1 MVKKNNSTAKKTK
14 STPKKR
20 EVHFIHSLRDVLKKH
35 KGETI
40 TFGDIMASLKEEG
53 LIFLIAIVS
62 FPTAI
67 PVPTPPG
74 FTTLFGIPLCVLT
87 FQMIYNLE
95 SPWLPQWLA
104 SKRIKV
110 ETFKGFVDKAEP
122 VFSKLSGFLKPRYL
136 HFTTRSSERII
147 GVLAFICS
155 VSITLPILFGNA
167 IPSMGILI
175 MSVGLLYQDG
185 FVAFIG
191 MIVSVAGIII
201 ASTVVFVMSFFG
213 LQFFHKMIDSQ
224 ILDKL
229 PF

>member
-1 MVKKNNSTAKKTK
+1 MTKKTSKEPKKDEKK
-14 STPKKR
+14 SAKR

-35 KGETI
+35 KGDTI
-40 TFGDIMASLKEEG
+40 TFGDIMSSLQEEG

-104 SKRIKV
+104 TKRIKV
-110 ETFKGFVDKAEP
+110 ETFKGFVDKADP
-122 VFSKLSGFLKPRYL
+122 IFSKLSGFLRPRYL
-136 HFTTRSSERII
+136 HFTTRSSEKII
-147 GVLAFICS
+147 GILAFICS
-155 VSITLPILFGNA
+155 VSIALPILFGNA
-167 IPSMGILI
+167 IPSMGILV

-185 FVAFIG
+185 FATFIG
-191 MIVSVAGIII
+191 MIISVVGIII
-201 ASTVVFVMSFFG
+201 ATTVVFVMSFFG
-213 LQFFHKMIDSQ
+213 LQVLNQVM
-224 ILDKL
+224 DKL

>member
-1 MVKKNNSTAKKTK
+1 MVKKNSTKAKKVEK
-14 STPKKR
+14 ASAKK
-20 EVHFIHSLRDVLKKH
+20 EVHFIHSLREVLKSH

-40 TFGDIMASLKEEG
+40 TFGDIMHSLKEEG

-67 PVPTPPG
+67 PIPTPPG

-95 SPWLPQWLA
+95 SPWLPQWLRK
-104 SKRIKV
+104 KRIKV

-122 VFSKLSGFLKPRYL
+122 VFEKLSGFLRPRYL
-136 HFTTRSSERII
+136 HFTTRPSERII
-147 GVLAFICS
+147 GILALICS
-155 VSITLPILFGNA
+155 ISITLPILFGNA
-167 IPSMGILI
+167 VPSMGILI

-191 MIVSVAGIII
+191 MVVSVVGIII
-201 ASTVVFVMSFFG
+201 ASTVVFIMSFFG
-213 LQFFHKMIDSQ
+213 LQFFYKILDGQ
-224 ILDKL
+224 IMDKL

>member
-1 MVKKNNSTAKKTK
+1 MVKKNNTKVKKVEKSSTKK
-14 STPKKR
+14 
-20 EVHFIHSLRDVLKKH
+20 EVHFIHSLREVLKSH
-35 KGETI
+35 KGDTI
-40 TFGDIMASLKEEG
+40 TFGDIMHSLKEEG

-95 SPWLPQWLA
+95 SPWLPQWLEK
-104 SKRIKV
+104 KRIKV

-122 VFSKLSGFLKPRYL
+122 VFEKLSGFLRPRYL

-147 GVLAFICS
+147 GILALICS
-155 VSITLPILFGNA
+155 ISITLPILFGNA

-175 MSVGLLYQDG
+175 MSIGLLYQDG
-185 FVAFIG
+185 LTAFIG
-191 MIVSVAGIII
+191 MIVSVVGVIIS
-201 ASTVVFVMSFFG
+201 STVVFIMSFFG
-213 LQFFHKMIDSQ
+213 LQFFYKMLDGN